1 MSGTAAP
8 RQSLDVERIFVV
20 LVAAHS
26 FAIGLA
32 LLAIPEWGARFG
44 GFERLDPLFF
54 ARQGGA
60 FHVVVAIGYLVE
72 HLRHRTMTL
81 LLLAK
86 CLAVAFLV
94 TSTVTSQVPWVVPM
108 SAAVDGL
115 MAVAALLIRRRSAR
129 ASNPPR

>member
-1 MSGTAAP
+1 M
-8 RQSLDVERIFVV
+8 
-20 LVAAHS
+20 
-26 FAIGLA
+26 
-32 LLAIPEWGARFG
+32 
-44 GFERLDPLFF
+44 
-54 ARQGGA
+54 
-60 FHVVVAIGYLVE
+60 VVAIGYLVE